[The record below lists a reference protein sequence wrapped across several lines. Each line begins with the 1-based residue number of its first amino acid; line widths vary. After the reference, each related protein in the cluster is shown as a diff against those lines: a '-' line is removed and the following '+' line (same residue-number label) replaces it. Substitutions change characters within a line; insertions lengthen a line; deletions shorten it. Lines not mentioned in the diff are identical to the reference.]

1 MLGYNEADCSQ
12 YKVISILTQKYKV
25 TVMVDNETTLT
36 ILRVLQNVGFLS
48 VCLFLI
54 LVFANVYDCPDSG
67 DGLGDIITDYLE
79 CVFDSFGDEIWA
91 LVSFVVFISAFFLRW
106 YISKSPPRLLGQEAP
121 PIAYTTVSQTS

>member
-1 MLGYNEADCSQ
+1 MFGCNEIDCRQ
-12 YKVISILTQKYKV
+12 YKVISILTQNHNV
-25 TVMVDNETTLT
+25 SVMVETETTLT
-36 ILRVLQNVGFLS
+36 ILRVLQNVGFLL

-54 LVFANVYDCPDSG
+54 LIVVGVYDCTDSG
-67 DGLGDIITDYLE
+67 DGLADLVTDYLE

-121 PIAYTTVSQTS
+121 PIAYSTVSQTP